1 MLGVFFLLF
10 CQDVFEDK
18 EEVKS
23 VTNWGVLDFSDFKSG
38 GENLFILL
46 VVAFIGLVL
55 NSVFV

>member
-1 MLGVFFLLF
+1 MFVFYLF
-10 CQDVFEDK
+10 CQDIFEDE

-38 GENLFILL
+38 GGNLFILL
-46 VVAFIGLVL
+46 VVAFICLVL

>member
-1 MLGVFFLLF
+1 MLGVFFILF
-10 CQDVFEDK
+10 CQYVFEDE

-46 VVAFIGLVL
+46 ALAFVCLVL